1 MTEDSGGRST
11 RDSAMSHG
19 RGLLRRQSVAQAAV
33 FLSVVTLFSKFIGFA
48 RDAIVAHNWGATGL
62 TDAFLIGMMVPSVL
76 LGIVSTGLSTIIV
89 PWYIA
94 HRKDDPARARELVNQ
109 VTFVWGMAFLAASL
123 LVVAFAPQLVH
134 LFAPSFTDFRY
145 DVAVKVTRL
154 LVPMGFF
161 NVMTGLV
168 TGLSQAEGQF
178 LIPLLSN
185 VFGNVLMVGCLIFF
199 ATPLGIQSY
208 SLGQTVMSVI
218 GFAPVLWFLV
228 RRRGFFRHLDMRH
241 VDWRAIGSFAAL
253 LVPLVISGGG
263 GSMNTVV
270 DRWFA
275 SHLSQGSG
283 SALDYSNRLWNLP
296 LALAATPIVTAV
308 FPWFSSMAVDGT
320 LLATFEDR
328 VRKTVGLMIYIM
340 VPCIAGL
347 VVLAQPIVRLLFE
360 RGAFDASATSLT
372 AACVQM
378 YCLGLIGQA
387 LFPVFHRVFYS
398 FKDTRTPLVVGVV
411 MIAINAVTDWLFGMW
426 FGAAG
431 IALSTTAAVTV
442 GAIMD
447 ALLIRRFFRGEV
459 RTTIRYPLLR
469 ESLKTLAAVIPVVGV
484 ALLCRAWIGAAQG
497 FAHLALRLVLVCLA
511 AAVCYMI
518 SSVALHIDG
527 WRILLGRIRRR
538 VTRGNEAL
546 STDTQDL

>member
-1 MTEDSGGRST
+1 VTEDSRERSA
-11 RDSAMSHG
+11 RDSAMSRG

-48 RDAIVAHNWGATGL
+48 RDAIVARNWGATGL

-94 HRKDDPARARELVNQ
+94 HRKEDPVRARELVNQ
-109 VTFVWGMAFLAASL
+109 VTSVWGMAFLAASL
-123 LVVAFAPQLVH
+123 LVIAFAPQLVH

-199 ATPLGIQSY
+199 ASPLGIQSY

-228 RRRGFFRHLDMRH
+228 RRRGFFRQFDLRH

-253 LVPLVISGGG
+253 LIPLVISGGG
-263 GSMNTVV
+263 GSLNTVV

-275 SHLSQGSG
+275 SHLSQGSV

-360 RGAFDASATSLT
+360 RGAFDASATRLT

-398 FKDTRTPLVVGVV
+398 FKDTRTPLIVGVV

-442 GAIMD
+442 GTIMD

-459 RTTIRYPLLR
+459 RTTVRYPLLR
-469 ESLKTLAAVIPVVGV
+469 EALKTLVAVIPVVGV
-484 ALLCRAWIGAAQG
+484 AFLCRTWIGAAQG
-497 FAHLALRLVLVCLA
+497 FAHLALRLVLACLA
-511 AAVCYMI
+511 AAACYMA
-518 SSVALHIDG
+518 SSVVLHIDG

-538 VTRGNEAL
+538 VTRGDGGQ
-546 STDTQDL
+546 STDAQDL

>member
-1 MTEDSGGRST
+1 MMADEDKQKVAATGAVSRAGR
-11 RDSAMSHG
+11 
-19 RGLLRRQSVAQAAV
+19 LLRRQSVAQAAV
-33 FLSVVTLFSKFIGFA
+33 LLSIVTLLSKFIGLA

-76 LGIVSTGLSTIIV
+76 LGIVSTGLSTLIV

-94 HRKDDPARARELVNQ
+94 HCKQDPARARELVNQ
-109 VTFVWGMAFLAASL
+109 VTFVWGIAFLAMSV
-123 LVVAFAPQLVH
+123 LVIAFAPQLVH

-145 DVAVKVTRL
+145 DLAVKVTRL

-185 VFGNVLMVGCLIFF
+185 VLGNVLLVGCLVFF
-199 ATPLGIQSY
+199 SSPLGIQSY
-208 SLGQTVMSVI
+208 TLGQTVMSVI
-218 GFAPVLWFLV
+218 GFAPILWFLL
-228 RRRGFFRHLDMRH
+228 RRRGFFRQLDLRQ

-263 GSMNTVV
+263 GSLNIVV

-275 SHLSQGSG
+275 SRLTQGSV

-320 LLATFEDR
+320 SLATYEDR
-328 VRKTVGLMIYIM
+328 VRKTVALIVYIM

-347 VVLAQPIVRLLFE
+347 VILAEPIVRLLFQ
-360 RGAFDASATSLT
+360 RGAFDIAATRLT

-378 YCLGLIGQA
+378 YCLGLVGQA

-398 FKDTRTPLVVGVV
+398 FKDTRTPLIVGVAI
-411 MIAINAVTDWLFGMW
+411 IAVNAVTDWLFGMW

-442 GAIMD
+442 GTIMD

-459 RTTIRYPLLR
+459 RTTRRYPLVSETLR
-469 ESLKTLAAVIPVVGV
+469 TFVAVIPVVGV
-484 ALLCRAWIGAAQG
+484 ALLAKSWIGGAQG
-497 FAHLALRLVLVCLA
+497 FSGVALRLVLVCGA
-511 AAVCYMI
+511 AAVCYMVC
-518 SSVALHIDG
+518 SAALHIDG
-527 WRILLGRIRRR
+527 WRVLLGRLRRHLPAASPFGSGGR
-538 VTRGNEAL
+538 
-546 STDTQDL
+546 

>member
-1 MTEDSGGRST
+1 MVEDIRQQT
-11 RDSAMSHG
+11 AA
-19 RGLLRRQSVAQAAV
+19 RGATSRGHRLLRRQSVAQAAV
-33 FLSVVTLFSKFIGFA
+33 FLSVITLLSKFIGFA
-48 RDAIVAHNWGATGL
+48 RDAIVAHNWGATGV

-76 LGIVSTGLSTIIV
+76 LGIVSIGLSTLIV

-94 HRKDDPARARELVNQ
+94 HRKEDAAHARELVNQ
-109 VTFVWGMAFLAASL
+109 VAVVWGMAFLVVSG
-123 LVVAFAPQLVH
+123 LVLIFAPQLVH
-134 LFAPSFTDFRY
+134 VFAPSFTGSRY
-145 DVAVKVTRL
+145 DLAVKVTRL

-185 VFGNVLMVGCLIFF
+185 IIGNVFLVGCLLFF
-199 ATPLGIQSY
+199 SSPLGIQSY
-208 SLGQTVMSVI
+208 SLGQTVMAVI
-218 GFAPVLWFLV
+218 GFAPIFWFL
-228 RRRGFFRHLDMRH
+228 RSHRDFFRHLDVRRME
-241 VDWRAIGSFAAL
+241 WRTIGAFAAL
-253 LVPLVISGGG
+253 LVPLIISGGG
-263 GSMNTVV
+263 GSLNTIV

-275 SHLSQGSG
+275 SHLVQGSV

-328 VRKTVGLMIYIM
+328 IRKTVALMIYIM

-347 VVLAQPIVRLLFE
+347 VVLAVPIVRLLFQ
-360 RGAFDASATSLT
+360 RGAFDAAATRLT

-378 YCLGLIGQA
+378 YCLGLLGQA

-398 FKDTRTPLVVGVV
+398 FKDTRTPLVVGVA
-411 MIAINAVTDWLFGMW
+411 MIVINAVTDWLFGMW

-442 GAIMD
+442 GTVMD
-447 ALLIRRFFRGEV
+447 VLLVRKFFRGEV
-459 RTTIRYPLLR
+459 RTTRHYPLVSQIAR
-469 ESLKTLAAVIPVVGV
+469 TLCAVIPVIGIALLGKSWIGAAHGFVGV
-484 ALLCRAWIGAAQG
+484 ALRLVVVCGAA
-497 FAHLALRLVLVCLA
+497 A
-511 AAVCYMI
+511 ACYMVC
-518 SSVALHIDG
+518 SAALHIDG
-527 WRILLGRIRRR
+527 WRILLGRLRRR
-538 VTRGNEAL
+538 LPLGSAGK
-546 STDTQDL
+546 

>member
-1 MTEDSGGRST
+1 MMAEDSRQQAAVGST
-11 RDSAMSHG
+11 MS
-19 RGLLRRQSVAQAAV
+19 RGHRLLRRQSVAQAAV
-33 FLSVVTLFSKFIGFA
+33 FLSIVTLLSKFIGFA
-48 RDAIVAHNWGATGL
+48 RDAIVAHNWGATGI

-76 LGIVSTGLSTIIV
+76 LGIVSTGLSTLIV

-94 HRKDDPARARELVNQ
+94 HRKQDPAHARELVNQ
-109 VTFVWGMAFLAASL
+109 VTFVWGMVFLAMSVI
-123 LVVAFAPQLVH
+123 VVTCAPQLVH

-145 DVAVKVTRL
+145 DLAVKVTRL

-185 VFGNVLMVGCLIFF
+185 VFGNVLLVGCLVFF
-199 ATPLGIQSY
+199 SSPLGIQSY
-208 SLGQTVMSVI
+208 SLGLTVMSVV
-218 GFAPVLWFLV
+218 GLAPILWFLLS
-228 RRRGFFRHLDMRH
+228 RRGFFRDLDMRH

-253 LVPLVISGGG
+253 LVPLVVSGGG
-263 GSMNTVV
+263 GSLNTIV

-275 SHLSQGSG
+275 SHLAQGSV

-320 LLATFEDR
+320 LRATYEDR
-328 VRKTVGLMIYIM
+328 IRKTVALMVYIM
-340 VPCIAGL
+340 VPCVAGL
-347 VVLAQPIVRLLFE
+347 FVLAQPIVRLLFQ
-360 RGAFDASATSLT
+360 RGAFNAAATRLT

-378 YCLGLIGQA
+378 YCLGLLGLA

-398 FKDTRTPLVVGVV
+398 FKDTRTPLIVGVA

-442 GAIMD
+442 GTIMD

-459 RTTIRYPLLR
+459 RTTCRYPLVSEVIR
-469 ESLKTLAAVIPVVGV
+469 TLVAVIPVAGV
-484 ALLCRAWIGAAQG
+484 ALLSRSWIGAAQG
-497 FAHLALRLVLVCLA
+497 FSGVALRLVLVCGV
-511 AAVCYMI
+511 AAVCYMAC
-518 SSVALHIDG
+518 SAALHIDG
-527 WRILLGRIRRR
+527 WRVLLGRIRRR
-538 VTRGNEAL
+538 LPLGSPL
-546 STDTQDL
+546 

>member
-1 MTEDSGGRST
+1 MLADEENQNVTATGTVS
-11 RDSAMSHG
+11 
-19 RGLLRRQSVAQAAV
+19 RGHRLLRRQSVAQAAV
-33 FLSVVTLFSKFIGFA
+33 FLSIVTLLSKFIGFA
-48 RDAIVAHNWGATGL
+48 RDAIVAHHWGATGV

-76 LGIVSTGLSTIIV
+76 LGIVSTGLSTLIV

-94 HRKDDPARARELVNQ
+94 HRKADPERARELVNQ
-109 VTFVWGMAFLAASL
+109 VTFVWAMAFLAMS
-123 LVVAFAPQLVH
+123 VVVLIWAPQLVH
-134 LFAPSFTDFRY
+134 LFAPSFVGSQY
-145 DVAVKVTRL
+145 DLAVKVTRL

-161 NVMTGLV
+161 NVMTGLM

-199 ATPLGIQSY
+199 SSPLGIQSY
-208 SLGQTVMSVI
+208 SLGQTVMSII
-218 GFAPVLWFLV
+218 GLAPIFWFLLQ
-228 RRRGFFRHLDMRH
+228 RRGFFHHLDMRH
-241 VDWRAIGSFAAL
+241 VDWRAIGAFAAL

-263 GSMNTVV
+263 GSLNTIV

-275 SHLSQGSG
+275 SHLAQGSV

-328 VRKTVGLMIYIM
+328 ITKTVALMIYIM
-340 VPCIAGL
+340 TPCIAGL
-347 VVLAQPIVRLLFE
+347 FVLSEPIVRLLFQ
-360 RGAFDASATSLT
+360 RGAFDASATRLT

-387 LFPVFHRVFYS
+387 LFPIFHRVFYA
-398 FKDTRTPLVVGVV
+398 FKDTRTPLVVGVA
-411 MIAINAVTDWLFGMW
+411 MIVINAVTDWLFGMW

-442 GAIMD
+442 GSIMD
-447 ALLIRRFFRGEV
+447 ALLVRRFFRTEV
-459 RTTIRYPLLR
+459 RTTRHYPLLAETIR
-469 ESLKTLAAVIPVVGV
+469 TLVAVIPVVGI
-484 ALLCRAWIGAAQG
+484 ALLGKSWIGVPQSFTG
-497 FAHLALRLVLVCLA
+497 VALRLVLVCVA
-511 AAVCYMI
+511 AALSFM
-518 SSVALHIDG
+518 VASAALRIDG

-538 VTRGNEAL
+538 LPLGSAGK
-546 STDTQDL
+546 